1 MPLYLFAVDPPTPD
15 MIGDTLKLVQI
26 GFYVI
31 GGILAILT
39 YRAALKGWL
48 TPTNT
53 EYQKRVMD
61 RLAKLSEDLYSE
73 FDPSSEK
80 HWAKGNPVR
89 EEIAHINW
97 AFVRSREYLL
107 AEGVYPF
114 GIPVASD
121 VTRLQALLHPV
132 RSDPFIPEN
141 IRAAVIDLLENRV
154 IVLGQIYFKEFEKYA
169 KNLAKG
175 KAEPL
180 LEEDLDGL
188 NAIHNRCVE
197 ASNKQGCGI
206 AQIEAAVHDV
216 RGLIQD
222 YFDAFNPHG
231 VGRGRRKK
239 FEQSLEESRD

>member
-1 MPLYLFAVDPPTPD
+1 
-15 MIGDTLKLVQI
+15 
-26 GFYVI
+26 
-31 GGILAILT
+31 
-39 YRAALKGWL
+39 
-48 TPTNT
+48 
-53 EYQKRVMD
+53 MD
-61 RLAKLSEDLYSE
+61 RLAKLSEDLYGE

-80 HWAKGNPVR
+80 HWANGKPVR
-89 EEIAHINW
+89 EAIAHINW
-97 AFVRSREYLL
+97 AFVRSRDYVL
-107 AEGVYPF
+107 AEGQYPF

-121 VTRLQALLHPV
+121 VQRLQALLHPV

-141 IRAAVIDLLENRV
+141 IREAVLDLVESRV
-154 IVLGQIYFKEFEKYA
+154 MVLGQIYYKEFEKYA

-188 NAIHNRCVE
+188 NAIHNRCVD
-197 ASNKQGCGI
+197 AMNNQGCGI

-239 FEQSLEESRD
+239 FEQALEGSKGP